1 MKVTLD
7 KKATMALKDVL
18 KDKSPESNIRIYF
31 AGIGWG
37 GPSFGLAL
45 DEQKSDDK
53 AYSVDGINFVMSE
66 NDYMQYGDMFIRDT
80 GYGFMIA
87 PENSSSDGGCG
98 GGCSGCGH

>member
-1 MKVTLD
+1 
-7 KKATMALKDVL
+7 
-18 KDKSPESNIRIYF
+18 
-31 AGIGWG
+31 
-37 GPSFGLAL
+37 
-45 DEQKSDDK
+45 
-53 AYSVDGINFVMSE
+53 MSE